1 LQRLRDEAHR
11 FGITYHRN
19 LRKKRV
25 ISSELDEIE
34 GIGPKR
40 RKDLL
45 KRFKSVKGVKEAALE
60 ELLEVVPE
68 RIARQL
74 KKVLN

>member
-11 FGITYHRN
+11 FGITYHRS

-25 ISSELDEIE
+25 ISSELDEID

-40 RKDLL
+40 KKDLL
-45 KRFKSVKGVKEAALE
+45 IRFKSVKRIKEASME
-60 ELLEVVPE
+60 ELLEVVP
-68 RIARQL
+68 RGIAEKIKA
-74 KKVLN
+74 KK